1 MKKTGDFSGRAL
13 LVACALVW
21 PGVAFAY
28 IDAGTG
34 AMLVQGLLA
43 LIAAVIFYLRNPA
56 VLWGDFK
63 GLVRRVGA
71 RMRGK
76 QPSAVDS
83 EAPAVD
89 GERK

>member
-1 MKKTGDFSGRAL
+1 MKRTGDFSRKAL
-13 LVACALVW
+13 VVACALLW
-21 PGVAFAY
+21 PGVALAY

-43 LIAAVIFYLRNPA
+43 LVAAVIFYLRNPA

-63 GLVRRVGA
+63 GLLRRVTA
-71 RMRGK
+71 RMLGK
-76 QPSAVDS
+76 QPRAVDD

>member
-1 MKKTGDFSGRAL
+1 MKTSVFSVRLASLG
-13 LVACALVW
+13 ACALLW

-43 LIAAVIFYLRNPA
+43 LVAAVIFYFRNPA

-71 RMRGK
+71 RMLGK
-76 QPSAVDS
+76 QPPAVDD

>member
-1 MKKTGDFSGRAL
+1 MHKTGDVSRKVL
-13 LVACALVW
+13 LATCALIW

-71 RMRGK
+71 RMLGK
-76 QPSAVDS
+76 QPPVADS